1 VSPSPVPTRTSS
13 PYKGP
18 VRAGAKGEVRSAGV
32 EPAASSI
39 SGWSLCQLG
48 YEHVEPPPGA
58 DPGHPPYESGAAAVR
73 GGVAGE
79 PGFEPGLAC
88 PSPGPEPGV
97 LPVTPFPI
105 VVRTG
110 AGSRTPMFCLEGRRL
125 SRWARPLPQLL
136 IPELP
141 GRDGA
146 RPGLAVLHA
155 VEMSNAVHVHPQ
167 AVRRR
172 DARTRTRTLPLWRRT
187 LSQLSCIPWPS
198 YRKAQS

>member
-1 VSPSPVPTRTSS
+1 MMSPSPVPTRTAR

-32 EPAASSI
+32 EPATSSI

-58 DPGHPPYESGAAAVR
+58 DPGHPLYESRAAAVR

-79 PGFEPGLAC
+79 PGFEPGQAW

-105 VVRTG
+105 GTG
-110 AGSRTPMFCLEGRRL
+110 GGSRTPKAARFELARYAS
-125 SRWARPLPQLL
+125 SRHTRT
-136 IPELP
+136 
-141 GRDGA
+141 
-146 RPGLAVLHA
+146 
-155 VEMSNAVHVHPQ
+155 
-167 AVRRR
+167 VRR
-172 DARTRTRTLPLWRRT
+172 
-187 LSQLSCIPWPS
+187 
-198 YRKAQS
+198 QS